1 MNSTLNSQLSTL
13 NRAKP
18 AQLSTLNSQLGKAR
32 STLNSQLST
41 LNSFARVKGSGTFHL
56 DEFCAVTG
64 MEPRRA
70 IRCLVKG
77 EKLGLLLRLG
87 ELFLLYPPPPVSRKI
102 WHDWKFDTTKQRMIF
117 DACKVNPH
125 TSSHRVETASSRS
138 KMRQDEAPPI
148 GISQP
153 ELREKLNFSKTLLQR
168 YLTAMTRAGVLIA
181 KRNGGVNLYRQGTW
195 RELTTYRQE
204 KASTNNSQ
212 LSTLNWAKPFNSQLS
227 TLNWAKPFNSQL
239 STLNSKL

>member
-102 WHDWKFDTTKQRMIF
+102 WHDWKFDIAKQRLIF
-117 DACKVNPH
+117 DACKVNPP
-125 TSSHRVETASSRS
+125 TSSFA
-138 KMRQDEAPPI
+138 AC